1 MRSREDG
8 AGGAGAGGEKRARGR
23 GEAEAARQSSS
34 CGLRRRNTAP
44 CGAVADRA
52 QRARRVRSARWA
64 AAHMNLRPFSSLVGS
79 LIVRGRCAASKNQHE
94 DRPAKPDVSRSSRR
108 RALITRLHGG
118 QQHPAGVRHQGG
130 GLGPRRAGARR
141 IFLDLRRL
149 SGIPFAQYE
158 NSLRRPAES
167 PLPPPNR
174 QPSLPAE
181 YERELQA
188 KLDQLQPPSAAA
200 SPRSAAAAPSPQHQ
214 RDQMPRRRPALP

>member
-1 MRSREDG
+1 MLQSHTCAICLEGVAPGGHAHTTPCRHVFHAACMGEWREHGGHRCPLCNADLPPPAPR

-141 IFLDLRRL
+141 IFLDLRRF
-149 SGIPFAQYE
+149 SPTPFVPVAQV
-158 NSLRRPAES
+158 RPE
-167 PLPPPNR
+167 
-174 QPSLPAE
+174 
-181 YERELQA
+181 
-188 KLDQLQPPSAAA
+188 
-200 SPRSAAAAPSPQHQ
+200 
-214 RDQMPRRRPALP
+214 